1 MMRLDSLRASDA
13 EIDEVDEVDEL
24 IVDWE
29 LVGPLAT
36 DVVVGVVVMATTV
49 FSACGVVECWPTEEG
64 SMLTLCWLPMEII
77 FDSELVRGL
86 AISWVFFRL
95 LLK

>member
-13 EIDEVDEVDEL
+13 EIDDVDEVDEL

-29 LVGPLAT
+29 LVGPLAA

-49 FSACGVVECWPTEEG
+49 LSVCGVVECWPTEG
-64 SMLTLCWLPMEII
+64 SMLMFCWLPIEII

-86 AISWVFFRL
+86 VISWVFLRL